1 MGPRRHR
8 VQSCT
13 PSFSA
18 CPAALSAGPDP
29 TAPPQVGTIAW
40 IDGFAGLDPPARA
53 AYTDRMGDLES
64 RLLDVLEPQHVAFG
78 ADVGDDYTHDEAL
91 TGVPVRPLAVAR
103 PVSTAEVARIVRVC
117 DDLGVP
123 ITARGAG
130 TGLSGA
136 CVPRADGIVLSLERM
151 DEIVEIDTD
160 NYVAVVQPGVSL
172 DELDAALAPLGLVYP
187 VYPGENSA
195 SLGGNVATNAGGM
208 RAVKYGVTRNQVLGL
223 EAVLPDGDV
232 IRTGGKF
239 VKATTG
245 YDLTQLIIGSEGTLA
260 IVTEAVL
267 KIYPRPQYSA
277 TLLVPFASI
286 DEIASAV
293 PSIVRSGVNPLV
305 LEYVDGG
312 GLATLTA
319 NVGLELGIGA
329 DIQAAASAYLI
340 VVLEQ
345 HLEARLDEDVVA
357 LAELAGELG
366 AIDVF
371 VLPPRSGAL
380 LLEAREKAFWVVK
393 ALGAN
398 DIIDVVVPR
407 ASVPRYLQAVA
418 AIATEHASF
427 VSAAGHAGDGN
438 IHLSVFQP
446 DAEIR
451 HRVMYAII
459 GAGVEMGG
467 AISAEHGIGKEKK
480 QYFLELEDPNK
491 IALMRR
497 IKRAFDPN
505 GILNPGTLFD

>member
-1 MGPRRHR
+1 
-8 VQSCT
+8 V
-13 PSFSA
+13 SA
-18 CPAALSAGPDP
+18 
-29 TAPPQVGTIAW
+29 
-40 IDGFAGLDPPARA
+40 
-53 AYTDRMGDLES
+53 
-64 RLLDVLEPQHVAFG
+64 
-78 ADVGDDYTHDEAL
+78 
-91 TGVPVRPLAVAR
+91 
-103 PVSTAEVARIVRVC
+103 IVRVC
-117 DDLGVP
+117 DELGVP

-136 CVPRADGIVLSLERM
+136 CTPRADGIVLALERM
-151 DEIVEIDTD
+151 NKILEIDTD
-160 NYVAVVQPGVSL
+160 NYVAVVEPGVSL
-172 DELDAALAPLGLVYP
+172 DQLDAALAPLGLVYP
-187 VYPGENSA
+187 VCPGENSA

-208 RAVKYGVTRNQVLGL
+208 RAVKYGVTRHQVLGL
-223 EAVLPDGDV
+223 EAVLAGGEI

-267 KIYPRPQYSA
+267 KIYPRPMHS
-277 TLLVPFASI
+277 TTVLVPFATV

-293 PSIVRSGVNPLV
+293 PKIVQSGVSPLV

-312 GLATLTA
+312 GLATLAA
-319 NVGLELGIGA
+319 NVGLDLGIGA
-329 DIQAAASAYLI
+329 DVQAAAKAYLI
-340 VVLEQ
+340 VVIEQ
-345 HLEARLDEDVVA
+345 HSQERLDEDVEV
-357 LAELAGELG
+357 LAELVGALG
-366 AIDVF
+366 AIDVY
-371 VLPPRSGAL
+371 VLPSRSGAL

-407 ASVPRYLQAVA
+407 ASVPQYLRTVT
-418 AIATEHASF
+418 AIASENASI

-446 DAEIR
+446 DDEVR
-451 HRVMYAII
+451 HRVMHAII
-459 GAGVEMGG
+459 AAGVEMGG

-497 IKRAFDPN
+497 IKAAFDPN
-505 GILNPGTLFD
+505 GILNPGTLLD

>member
-1 MGPRRHR
+1 MHP
-8 VQSCT
+8 
-13 PSFSA
+13 
-18 CPAALSAGPDP
+18 
-29 TAPPQVGTIAW
+29 
-40 IDGFAGLDPPARA
+40 A
-53 AYTDRMGDLES
+53 AYTGRMADLEA
-64 RLLDVLEPQHVAFG
+64 RLREALAPPHVAFG
-78 ADVGDDYTHDEAL
+78 DDIGDDYTHDEAL
-91 TGVPVRPLAVAR
+91 TTAAVRPLALVR
-103 PVSTAEVARIVRVC
+103 PGSVAEVAAVVRLC
-117 DDLGVP
+117 DELGVP

-136 CVPRADGIVLSLERM
+136 CTPRADGIVLSLERM
-151 DEIVEIDTD
+151 NEIIEIDTE
-160 NYVAVVQPGVSL
+160 NYVAVVGPGVSL
-172 DELDAALAPLGLVYP
+172 DQLDAALAPLGLVYP

-223 EAVLPDGDV
+223 EAVLANGDV

-267 KIYPRPQYSA
+267 KIYPRPQHSA
-277 TLLVPFASI
+277 TLLVPFATV

-293 PSIVRSGVNPLV
+293 PAIVRSGVNPLV

-319 NVGLELGIGA
+319 NVGLDLGIHA
-329 DIQAAASAYLI
+329 DVQAAASAYLI
-340 VVLEQ
+340 VVIEQ
-345 HLEARLDEDVVA
+345 HVEARLDEDVAA
-357 LAELAGELG
+357 LAQLVGELG

-407 ASVPRYLQAVA
+407 ASVPEYLRAVS
-418 AIATEHASF
+418 AIAAEHGSF

-446 DAEIR
+446 DDEIR
-451 HRVMYAII
+451 HRVMHAII
-459 GAGVEMGG
+459 AAGVGMGG
-467 AISAEHGIGKEKK
+467 AISAEHGIGKAKK

-491 IALMRR
+491 IALMQRV
-497 IKRAFDPN
+497 KAAFDPN